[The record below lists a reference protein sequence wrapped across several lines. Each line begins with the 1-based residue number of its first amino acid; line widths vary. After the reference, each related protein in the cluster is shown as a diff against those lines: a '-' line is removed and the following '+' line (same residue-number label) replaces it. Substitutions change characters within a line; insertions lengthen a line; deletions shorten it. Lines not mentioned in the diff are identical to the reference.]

1 MEQLPGREIMGV
13 ELASERPGFSE
24 MEDVNFTDSELVY
37 HVRDAL
43 RSVTLVSINA
53 DIFLADYVIFR

>member
-1 MEQLPGREIMGV
+1 MGV
-13 ELASERPGFSE
+13 ELAHQFNVEVQE

-43 RSVTLVSINA
+43 ISVQSVSFLLFCAIHVCLFVFLLVTVVS
-53 DIFLADYVIFR
+53 